1 MGIQKEAH
9 FTMLILYW
17 SASAFEHMFF
27 REVDMHLG
35 GVFWLKSLHLSVC
48 FTFCKRITKSIWN
61 PVEIFMPPTWKF
73 QMKFEYNKHP
83 ANVYPLHSTFLPW
96 KEKIVFF
103 TCPIFFLSFFYSKI
117 QKYFWLK
124 RVGPKWILIW
134 QNFLAVKEQL

>member
-96 KEKIVFF
+96 KEKIYFF
-103 TCPIFFLSFFYSKI
+103 TCPNFFSPFLSENSGILLATKSWSKMDSHLTEL
-117 QKYFWLK
+117 FSCERAAL
-124 RVGPKWILIW
+124 
-134 QNFLAVKEQL
+134 